1 MLTESGEA
9 RETEREGVLQNGL
22 CVNMWQLAKQMNEIR
37 SMQGGHMLSWLLSI
51 LLNIPNLVLQNECG

>member
-9 RETEREGVLQNGL
+9 RETEREGVLQNWL

-51 LLNIPNLVLQNECG
+51 LLNISKLVSPE

>member
-37 SMQGGHMLSWLLSI
+37 SRQGGHMLSWLLSI
-51 LLNIPNLVLQNECG
+51 LLNIPNLVL